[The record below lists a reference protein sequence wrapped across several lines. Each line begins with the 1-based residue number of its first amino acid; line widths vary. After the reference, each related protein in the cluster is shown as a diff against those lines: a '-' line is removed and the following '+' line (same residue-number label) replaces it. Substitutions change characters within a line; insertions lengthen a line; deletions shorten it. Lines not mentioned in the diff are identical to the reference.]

1 MELNGVEAAVR
12 ELDEAFARKD
22 LNRVLSFYEFDA
34 VVVIEPG
41 RIARGREELSKLFE
55 FLFTLNGH
63 AEQLQT
69 HVIEA
74 GEIALFTSRWR
85 FKGIT
90 PDGKSFEKESVA
102 TSVFRRAQDGAWRMI
117 IDNSHGPAVL
127 SRANA

>member
-1 MELNGVEAAVR
+1 MNHASVELAVR

-22 LNRVLSFYEFDA
+22 LERVLSFYEDEA

-41 RIARGREELSKLFE
+41 RFARGKAELSRFFE
-55 FLFTLNGH
+55 FLFTLNGR

-69 HVIEA
+69 HVIES

-85 FKGIT
+85 FTGTT
-90 PDGKSFEKESVA
+90 PDGKSIEKESVA

-117 IDNSHGPAVL
+117 IDNSQGPSVL
-127 SRANA
+127 SGADA